1 MLPTQTSLPLA
12 TPPADAVDA
21 RQAYLDLAR
30 QAVARQA
37 LGQRLSREE
46 IKAIREAAL
55 LQTGDTHWSDRAAC
69 AADLGLAA
77 KKIEALAAAG
87 CPLPPHAPI
96 PMLPVFRWLRLHESP
111 TATPTD
117 PLEAARSLG
126 DGQAAEDLRF
136 RRLKNDRI
144 EGRLIAE
151 AESAAMTAL
160 AEMVRTLR
168 SELLHALPDRCA
180 DALADCADR
189 KARLRCVREQIQTS
203 LADCARRA
211 GAGEDDTTNAPKG
224 KP

>member
-1 MLPTQTSLPLA
+1 MNLPTQTSLI
-12 TPPADAVDA
+12 TPPTTAPVDA

-30 QAVARQA
+30 QAVSRQA

-55 LQTGDTHWSDRAAC
+55 LQATDTHWSDRAAC
-69 AADLGLAA
+69 AADMGLAA

-96 PMLPVFRWLRLHESP
+96 PMVPVFRWLRLHESTTP
-111 TATPTD
+111 TPTD

-126 DGQAAEDLRF
+126 DAQSAEDLRF

-151 AESAAMTAL
+151 AESAALTAL

-168 SELLHALPDRCA
+168 SELLHALPDRAA
-180 DALADCADR
+180 DALAECNDR
-189 KARLRCVREQIQTS
+189 KARLRCLRDQIQTA

-211 GAGEDDTTNAPKG
+211 GVGAEETT
-224 KP
+224 